1 MRLILS
7 CQKQWVVVSQRG
19 FNRNI
24 INGVLYIAQWH
35 RSKPSQL
42 LSVMHSGSLSMLV
55 FPRTPLFQPL
65 QNIDESNLLQ
75 WAFDA
80 HRIVA
85 DTNCYKNIGAR
96 IKVPTELNIN
106 T

>member
-1 MRLILS
+1 MA
-7 CQKQWVVVSQRG
+7 QKQT
-19 FNRNI
+19 
-24 INGVLYIAQWH
+24 
-35 RSKPSQL
+35 
-42 LSVMHSGSLSMLV
+42 LSVIKCDAFGFIIHVSI
-55 FPRTPLFQPL
+55 PTPLFQPL